1 MCAWRVDQMVD
12 HLNVSYLY
20 KKRGVYYFSKR
31 VPYDVRSY
39 YKSDRIVI
47 CLRTKS
53 NVSAI
58 RSSKSLYQKLD
69 DYWTSIRLTKMQV
82 PAEHMLVSKPPVNN
96 NSNAPLLSE
105 VLTTYLKLKGE
116 GKDKIFVRAANRN
129 IKYVIELLG
138 DLPVDVY
145 SSKDASKFRDYLL
158 DRGLLISSVK
168 RIFSSIRSIINL
180 SITEEGIS
188 CINAFSKTYM
198 PESNN
203 VEIRKPIPIKDI
215 KHIQLLCRE
224 YDDDLR
230 WLIALLS
237 NTGMRLG
244 EGVGLLKSDINL
256 NSDIPHISLI
266 PHPWRRLKTK
276 SSQRCIPLVGESL
289 WACKRILEHNN
300 DSIYAFPR
308 YTSPKECNTN
318 SASATLNK
326 WLKEKLINDYVI
338 HGFRHSFRD
347 RLRAK
352 ECPSEIID
360 QLGGW
365 SLRSV
370 GEGYGRG
377 YDLDVLH
384 KWISK
389 I

>member
-1 MCAWRVDQMVD
+1 MVD

-82 PAEHMLVSKPPVNN
+82 PAEHMLVSKSPVNS

-105 VLTTYLKLKGE
+105 ALSTYLKLKGE

-138 DLPVDVY
+138 NLPIDEY
-145 SSKDASKFRDYLL
+145 SSKDAAKFRDFLL

-180 SITEEGIS
+180 SITEEGIG

>member
-1 MCAWRVDQMVD
+1 MCAWRADQMVD

-82 PAEHMLVSKPPVNN
+82 PAQHMLVSKPPVNS

-105 VLTTYLKLKGE
+105 ALSTYLKLKGE
-116 GKDKIFVRAANRN
+116 GKDKIFVRSANRN

-138 DLPVDVY
+138 NLPIDEY
-145 SSKDASKFRDYLL
+145 SSKDAAKFRDFLL

-180 SITEEGIS
+180 SITEEGIG

-215 KHIQLLCRE
+215 KHIQLLCIE

-365 SLRSV
+365 SLRSG

>member
-20 KKRGVYYFSKR
+20 KKRGVFYFSKR
-31 VPYDVRSY
+31 VPCDVRSY

-58 RSSKSLYQKLD
+58 RASKSLYQKLD

-82 PAEHMLVSKPPVNN
+82 PAQHMLVSKPPVNS

-105 VLTTYLKLKGE
+105 ALSTYLKLKGE
-116 GKDKIFVRAANRN
+116 GKDKTFIRGANRN
-129 IKYVIELLG
+129 IRYVIELLG
-138 DLPVDVY
+138 NLPIDEY
-145 SSKDASKFRDYLL
+145 SSKDAAKFRDFLL

-180 SITEEGIS
+180 SITEEGIG

-215 KHIQLLCRE
+215 KHIQLLCIE

-377 YDLDVLH
+377 YDLDLSLIH
-384 KWISK
+384 I
-389 I
+389 